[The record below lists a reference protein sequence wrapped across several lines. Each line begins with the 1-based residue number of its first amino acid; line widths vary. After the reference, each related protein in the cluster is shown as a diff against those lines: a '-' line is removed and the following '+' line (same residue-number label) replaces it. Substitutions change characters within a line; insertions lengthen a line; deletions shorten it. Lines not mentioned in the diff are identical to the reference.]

1 MQISWAWSEWKWHGV
16 TLSTD
21 RRCTKSSENELLWKY
36 ASSPALSMYLYL
48 LYSWSIFPI
57 LAMRQRFTG
66 AIHLRPTP
74 RLPSAMWGYEIGGQ
88 GPGSYTTARKCYWG
102 QEKRSTLKYFK
113 MASCWHKKEM
123 ERDRQSK
130 EKEGSRET
138 GRDNTLCGTIGYS
151 SVSPIEPFIS
161 TTRQYIKHSQE
172 EIKIGDLWRPEHH
185 MILPITLKLHYYK
198 HDSKGTYC
206 STTSGLQLPAEL

>member
-1 MQISWAWSEWKWHGV
+1 MHKELRKWIIVKICIVPCSLHVSLSSLLLIHFPHISNASKIHRSHSFATNSEIAISNVGIR
-16 TLSTD
+16 D
-21 RRCTKSSENELLWKY
+21 RRPGPWVLHHRQEMLLGSRK
-36 ASSPALSMYLYL
+36 
-48 LYSWSIFPI
+48 
-57 LAMRQRFTG
+57 
-66 AIHLRPTP
+66 
-74 RLPSAMWGYEIGGQ
+74 RL
-88 GPGSYTTARKCYWG
+88 
-102 QEKRSTLKYFK
+102 TLKYFK

-138 GRDNTLCGTIGYS
+138 GRDNTLYGTIGYS

-185 MILPITLKLHYYK
+185 MILPITLKLH
-198 HDSKGTYC
+198 
-206 STTSGLQLPAEL
+206 